1 LPVFEVF
8 SRQVQIIQVC
18 ESDAEYI
25 FTGRHSYRYAA
36 WARGPQTNIIH
47 GMGMEKRNKSINVL
61 LVEDDEEDY
70 ILVRAMLSA
79 VPFQDFALKWVDDLE
94 TALEEME
101 GGGHDVCLLDYRL
114 GARDGMELLRK
125 AKEKKV
131 VIPIILLT
139 GRGDYRLDVEAMKT
153 GATDYLVKG
162 EINPTL
168 LERSMRY
175 AIERKHAEEALK
187 KSEKARR
194 LLSSRILTAQE
205 EERKRIARD
214 LHDSTCQTLGLIKM
228 TCEKALAQ
236 MDRKAPAAET
246 LETLLPSIPEAIED
260 IRRIIQDLRPPT
272 LDDFGLLMTITWFCR
287 EFEETYP
294 GIQIVEKVGLSEA
307 DIPDPLKVIIY
318 RVLQEAMNNIA
329 KHSKA
334 NLVSVYLHKRNGD
347 MELTIEDNGIGFD
360 PKSNPME
367 NPSSKGIGLGS
378 MRERVELSGG
388 TFSLESSPGSGTRI
402 RVSWPLT
409 GA

>member
-1 LPVFEVF
+1 MLNTSSRAGIPIDTPVWE
-8 SRQVQIIQVC
+8 
-18 ESDAEYI
+18 
-25 FTGRHSYRYAA
+25 
-36 WARGPQTNIIH
+36 RGPQRNIIH
-47 GMGMEKRNKSINVL
+47 GMGMEKRDKSINVL

-131 VIPIILLT
+131 GIPIILLT

-168 LERSMRY
+168 LERSMRH

-187 KSEKARR
+187 ESEKALR

-214 LHDSTCQTLGLIKM
+214 LHDSTCQTLGLIKL

-236 MDRKAPAAET
+236 MDRKTPAAET
-246 LETLLPSIPEAIED
+246 LETLLPSIPKAIED

-272 LDDFGLLMTITWFCR
+272 LDDFGLLMTLTWFCR

-294 GIQIVEKVGLSEA
+294 GIRIVEKVGLSEA
-307 DIPDPLKVIIY
+307 DIPDPLKVILY

-334 NLVSVYLHKRNGD
+334 NLVSVYLHKRDGD
-347 MELTIEDNGIGFD
+347 MEMTIEDNGIGFD
-360 PKSNPME
+360 PQPAPME

-378 MRERVELSGG
+378 MRERAELSGG
-388 TFSLESSPGSGTRI
+388 TFSLESRQGSGTRI
-402 RVSWPLT
+402 RVSWPLPD
-409 GA
+409 A

>member
-1 LPVFEVF
+1 
-8 SRQVQIIQVC
+8 
-18 ESDAEYI
+18 
-25 FTGRHSYRYAA
+25 
-36 WARGPQTNIIH
+36 
-47 GMGMEKRNKSINVL
+47 
-61 LVEDDEEDY
+61 
-70 ILVRAMLSA
+70 
-79 VPFQDFALKWVDDLE
+79 
-94 TALEEME
+94 
-101 GGGHDVCLLDYRL
+101 
-114 GARDGMELLRK
+114 
-125 AKEKKV
+125 V

-175 AIERKHAEEALK
+175 AIERKEAEEALK

-246 LETLLPSIPEAIED
+246 LETLLPSIPEALED

-287 EFEETYP
+287 EFEEKYP
-294 GIQIVEKVGLSEA
+294 GIQINEKTDLAEA
-307 DIPDPLKVIIY
+307 DIPAPLKIVIY
-318 RVLQEAMNNIA
+318 RVLQEALNNIA

-334 NLVSVYLHKRNGD
+334 SLVSVCLAKRNGN
-347 MELTIEDNGIGFD
+347 MELTVEDNGLGFD

-367 NPSSKGIGLGS
+367 NPSKGMGLGS

-388 TFSLESSPGSGTRI
+388 TLSLESSPGSGTRI